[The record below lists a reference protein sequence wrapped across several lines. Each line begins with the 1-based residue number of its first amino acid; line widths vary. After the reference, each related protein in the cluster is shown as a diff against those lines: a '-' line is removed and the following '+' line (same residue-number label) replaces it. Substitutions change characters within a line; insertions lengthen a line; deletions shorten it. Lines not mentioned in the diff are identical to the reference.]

1 MCAAIKI
8 SFLGEKPMEL
18 MRFRDKPL
26 LLAKTLKF
34 TLNFLRRQKGQ
45 IDDSDFFKPTVEAL
59 GNQPAIQ
66 LAVASGPL
74 EYLDDLTRR
83 QLDAHRVV
91 PQNILIDRWNEP
103 RTRRLFAKALLPV
116 LKKNIAHAEKSA
128 AATDTHD
135 AIYQRFQNLV
145 RHFGLGKYEA
155 DLLLFAFIRHIGI
168 WKWIDLRHVRDEGNR
183 LYQYHLRLMCQAT
196 GVPLPVGRKLLHKS
210 SHLSTLGCLDGN
222 LDFNSELESF
232 LLGDTDAPLA
242 PSYCV
247 QQTEP
252 APPST
257 TTSLS
262 ESTQPR
268 ATHEKVATWKKQ
280 NSRRTK

>member
-8 SFLGEKPMEL
+8 SFLGEKPTEL

-26 LLAKTLKF
+26 LLTKTLKF

-91 PQNILIDRWNEP
+91 PQNILLDRWNEP

-116 LKKNIAHAEKSA
+116 LKKNIAQAEKSA
-128 AATDTHD
+128 AATEAQD
-135 AIYQRFQNLV
+135 IFYQRFQNMV
-145 RHFGLGKYEA
+145 RHFALGRYEA
-155 DLLLFAFIRHIGI
+155 DLLMFAFIRHIGI
-168 WKWIDLRHVRDEGNR
+168 WKWLDLKHVQDDGNR

-196 GVPLPVGRKLLHKS
+196 GVPLQVGRKLLHKS
-210 SHLSTLGCLDGN
+210 SHLSTLGCLDSN
-222 LDFNSELESF
+222 LNFDSQLESF
-232 LLGDTDAPLA
+232 LLRHTDEIP
-242 PSYCV
+242 
-247 QQTEP
+247 T
-252 APPST
+252 T
-257 TTSLS
+257 TTSSS
-262 ESTQPR
+262 ESTQPP
-268 ATHEKVATWKKQ
+268 ATHEKVAERKKRRL
-280 NSRRTK
+280 RRTK